1 MDWLIYG
8 SESLADIFVHLALI
22 CTFIIIF
29 FFTYAS
35 YIEKTVIQ
43 NETSDIVEQISRQIS
58 IILTKEQNDELR
70 TYFKNMQVPDMSA
83 ADKNVKDSNDLLLN
97 KSIIFLS
104 IFVASCFIIVLDLFL
119 LTGFSIRSLLLH
131 NLIALFSV
139 AAVDF
144 TFLTVFAKNYK
155 PSDSSYVKTRLLVV
169 LRDWT
174 QQHK

>member
-43 NETSDIVEQISRQIS
+43 NETSDIVEQLSREIS
-58 IILTKEQNDELR
+58 IILTTEQNNQLR
-70 TYFKNMQVPDMSA
+70 TFFKNIQVPDMSA
-83 ADKNVKDSNDLLLN
+83 SDKSVKDSNDVLLN
-97 KSIIFLS
+97 ESIIFLLF
-104 IFVASCFIIVLDLFL
+104 FVASCFIIVLILYLF
-119 LTGFSIRSLLLH
+119 TDFSIKNLLIH
-131 NLIALFSV
+131 NLVALFSV

-144 TFLTVFAKNYK
+144 TFLTVFAKHYK
-155 PSDSSYVKTRLLVV
+155 PSDSSYVKTRLLVI

>member
-1 MDWLIYG
+1 
-8 SESLADIFVHLALI
+8 
-22 CTFIIIF
+22 
-29 FFTYAS
+29 
-35 YIEKTVIQ
+35 
-43 NETSDIVEQISRQIS
+43 
-58 IILTKEQNDELR
+58 
-70 TYFKNMQVPDMSA
+70 MSA

-97 KSIIFLS
+97 KSIIFVS
-104 IFVASCFIIVLDLFL
+104 IFVASCFIIVLVLFL